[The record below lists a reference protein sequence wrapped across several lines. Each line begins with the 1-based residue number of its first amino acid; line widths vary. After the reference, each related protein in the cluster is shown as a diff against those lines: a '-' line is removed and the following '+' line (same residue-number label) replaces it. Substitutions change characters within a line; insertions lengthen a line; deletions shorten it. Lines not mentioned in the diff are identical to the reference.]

1 MKYTLI
7 IILLCASIA
16 SKAQEHPLDKKFEK
30 AYEEARK
37 NNSNGA
43 LAYEMISESMI
54 IDWDKELNHAYKTL
68 MSKLSSEKQTQLR
81 ASQRKWIEFRDAE
94 FTLLRD
100 IDKTAMYP
108 QPKTREMKYV
118 RQRALELIELTEIM

>member
-1 MKYTLI
+1 MLI
-7 IILLCASIA
+7 VCITSN
-16 SKAQEHPLDKKFEK
+16 AQEHPLDKKFDQT
-30 AYEEARK
+30 YEETRK

-54 IDWDKELNHAYKTL
+54 VEWDKELNRAYKAL
-68 MSKLSSEKQTQLR
+68 MSNLSTEKQNQLR
-81 ASQRKWIEFRDAE
+81 TSQRKWIEFRDAE
-94 FTLLRD
+94 FALLRD

-118 RQRALELIELTEIM
+118 RQRALELIELKEIM